1 MAHSLFDDGVFAA
14 DLDLSI
20 STQTAVIVSGIVIVS
35 ATAANTG
42 TTKALRLDHASGD
55 QHISLAGIIVAPA
68 AAYTSAILS
77 LRLDMTAGDGHCTV
91 AAPVIEGAAANAG
104 SLNIAAV
111 DGDRLAAVI
120 RVFPIDPAAVAAS
133 ASADAGSLLAA
144 RCRDLSAIDHDTAG
158 TCTTTRV
165 TVFTSSSY
173 TSAAIA

>member
-1 MAHSLFDDGVFAA
+1 
-14 DLDLSI
+14 
-20 STQTAVIVSGIVIVS
+20 
-35 ATAANTG
+35 
-42 TTKALRLDHASGD
+42 
-55 QHISLAGIIVAPA
+55 
-68 AAYTSAILS
+68 
-77 LRLDMTAGDGHCTV
+77 MTAGDGHCTV

-133 ASADAGSLLAA
+133 ASADAGSSLAA

-165 TVFTSSSY
+165 IDFISSSY